1 MATSSAIALETP
13 DTSGLPELAARLVTS
28 YYQKVYDP
36 LIEHLT
42 SDCLFI
48 GAGSD
53 VSFGVRSLA
62 ETILA
67 NSSIPTFIIRDAS
80 FRVIPTSSPLE
91 AVIVGFYT
99 IYSDA
104 DHKMLSSEK
113 QRLTVNCRWDG
124 STWRAYLVHTSN
136 EWGPLD
142 EDVAFPAKA
151 SRQTY
156 RYVQDILRA
165 SKIRDE
171 QSGESVA
178 LPVEE
183 GTAFVSPAQI
193 VYAEA
198 NAKKTV
204 VHLVNRTLTAKLLLA
219 NVYELLPSQFS
230 RIHRSYVVN
239 RNHITS
245 LSGGEAVMT
254 NGDRIPIPKRRRR
267 EVERE
272 LSRRTA

>member
-1 MATSSAIALETP
+1 MATSGAAALETP

-28 YYQKVYDP
+28 YYQKEYDP

-53 VSFGVRSLA
+53 VSHGVRSLA

-67 NSSIPTFIIRDAS
+67 NSSIPTYIIRDAS

-113 QRLTVNCRWDG
+113 QRLTVNCRWNG
-124 STWRAYLVHTSN
+124 SAWRAYLVHTSN

-171 QSGESVA
+171 QSSESVA

-204 VHLVNRTLTAKLLLA
+204 VHLVSRTLTVKLLLA
-219 NVYELLPSQFS
+219 NVYELLPAQFS

-239 RNHITS
+239 RNHITA